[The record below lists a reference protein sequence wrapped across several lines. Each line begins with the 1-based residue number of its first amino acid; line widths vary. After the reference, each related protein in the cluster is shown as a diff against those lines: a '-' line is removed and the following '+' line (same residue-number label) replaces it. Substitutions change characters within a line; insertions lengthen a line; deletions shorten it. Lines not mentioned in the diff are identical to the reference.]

1 MAFGLWADLI
11 KAAAFR
17 LGEQPAMTCRFKFD
31 GRDFLS
37 VCPLAF
43 AACTGCRFLPDRSF
57 RPFFCVLCDFFTPV
71 WAATVQGFCKPCCL
85 APACWYDATDRSRN
99 SSSVVV
105 QDICDVYSGCTEC
118 VPERVI
124 AGLGM
129 LLIGVV
135 LMMPGMFGVGLPKMH
150 CLMRVELLRG
160 LSNFPLISIFGVA
173 LLYLTCV
180 GLVASVWGGFTAA
193 VARMAWTLPAL
204 SIFST
209 LHVSGYFQRRIR
221 SAEDVHTAIW
231 SQGFSD
237 ARWDALHQRWWCCFW
252 AKPHW
257 SYLFISALG

>member
-1 MAFGLWADLI
+1 MLFWALGAYCGGLPFQRSSPALPKSMAFGLWTDLI

-17 LGEQPAMTCRFKFD
+17 LGEQPAMTCRFKLD

-57 RPFFCVLCDFFTPV
+57 RPFFGVLCDFFTPV

-85 APACWYDATDRSRN
+85 APVCLYDATDRSKN
-99 SSSVVV
+99 SSSVVFK
-105 QDICDVYSGCTEC
+105 DLCDVYSGCTEC

-129 LLIGVV
+129 LLIRVV

-150 CLMRVELLRG
+150 CLIRTELLRG
-160 LSNFPLISIFGVA
+160 LSNFLLISIFGVA

-180 GLVASVWGGFTAA
+180 GLVASVWRGFTAA

-204 SIFST
+204 N
-209 LHVSGYFQRRIR
+209 
-221 SAEDVHTAIW
+221 
-231 SQGFSD
+231 
-237 ARWDALHQRWWCCFW
+237 
-252 AKPHW
+252 
-257 SYLFISALG
+257 IS